1 MLLRLELKIPGSL
14 GQAFI
19 PASHCLLAQRLQKF
33 TFFTLP
39 ASTRTT
45 ARNFLLFTLAM
56 KK

>member
-19 PASHCLLAQRLQKF
+19 PASHCLLVQRLQKF